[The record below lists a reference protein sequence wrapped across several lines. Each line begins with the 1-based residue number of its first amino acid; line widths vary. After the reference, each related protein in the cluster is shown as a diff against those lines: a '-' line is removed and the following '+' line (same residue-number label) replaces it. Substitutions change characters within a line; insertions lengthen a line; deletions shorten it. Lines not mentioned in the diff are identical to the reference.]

1 MSRRRHRNIEDLDPL
16 LPNDVLTS
24 TSGTTVNELQ
34 NIVVDLQKELDDVVE
49 KYEGRISDLTERLE
63 SIETDF
69 KQIIQSLGGTP
80 APTAASQPTAGPS
93 GPPNIGGAS
102 PPPGP
107 PTGGPQ
113 PPKLG

>member
-34 NIVVDLQKELDDVVE
+34 KIVDDLQKELDDVVE

-63 SIETDF
+63 LIETDF

-80 APTAASQPTAGPS
+80 AATPSAASPP
-93 GPPNIGGAS
+93 GPPSIGGAS

-107 PTGGPQ
+107 PSGGPQ